1 VAPRST
7 SDENFCS
14 VRVTEALTVSNYW
27 EMLCGIQSRMGEG
40 LSDRMY
46 AAETTGGSPPGEP
59 DEVADCA
66 EPFQIRGHLQT
77 LLSLKL
83 IRPRDERFFLVLQQA
98 LARSPKFFRHA
109 PVVLDAG
116 AVAGEPPLNLAEFAR
131 RLRQQHLV
139 PVGLQNGD
147 EAWSH
152 MAVNAGLALLPA
164 GRPTKLAPDEPT
176 ATPSEDPAP
185 RRNGTLVVREPVRA
199 GQQIYAEDGDLI
211 ALAPVSPG
219 AEVAADGHVHVYS
232 RLRGRA
238 HAGVKGDRE
247 ARIFCHKLEAQLVS
261 VAGVWLVNEDI
272 DARFLGKR
280 VQIYW
285 WADALVMEPLP

>member
-1 VAPRST
+1 
-7 SDENFCS
+7 
-14 VRVTEALTVSNYW
+14 
-27 EMLCGIQSRMGEG
+27 
-40 LSDRMY
+40 MY
-46 AAETTGGSPPGEP
+46 AAEPTSGSLGGEPGEVGDRP
-59 DEVADCA
+59 EL
-66 EPFQIRGHLQT
+66 FQIRAQLQT
-77 LLSLKL
+77 LLALKL
-83 IRPRDERFFLVLQQA
+83 LQPRDERFFLVLQQA

-109 PVVLDAG
+109 PIVVDAG

-164 GRPTKLAPDEPT
+164 GRPAKPVPEEAPAPD
-176 ATPSEDPAP
+176 ATDDPAP
-185 RRNGTLVVREPVRA
+185 RRRHGTIVVSEPVRA
-199 GQQIYAEDGDLI
+199 GQQIYAEDGDLVV
-211 ALAPVSPG
+211 LAPVSPG
-219 AEVAADGHVHVYS
+219 AEVAADGHVHIYS

-280 VQIYW
+280 VQIRW
-285 WADALVMEPLP
+285 LDGAIVMEPLP

>member
-1 VAPRST
+1 
-7 SDENFCS
+7 
-14 VRVTEALTVSNYW
+14 
-27 EMLCGIQSRMGEG
+27 MH
-40 LSDRMY
+40 
-46 AAETTGGSPPGEP
+46 AAEPTAGSLGGEP
-59 DEVADCA
+59 VELADSP
-66 EPFQIRGHLQT
+66 ELFQIRGHLQT

-116 AVAGEPPLNLAEFAR
+116 AVAGQPPLNLAEFAR

-152 MAVNAGLALLPA
+152 MAVNAGLALMPA
-164 GRPTKLAPDEPT
+164 GRPAKLVPDEP
-176 ATPSEDPAP
+176 APSPADDPAR
-185 RRNGTLVVREPVRA
+185 RRNATVVVTEPVRA

-238 HAGVKGDRE
+238 HAGVKGDPD
-247 ARIFCHKLEAQLVS
+247 ARIFCHRLEAQLVS

-280 VQIYW
+280 VQIY
-285 WADALVMEPLP
+285 ALGGAIVMEPLP